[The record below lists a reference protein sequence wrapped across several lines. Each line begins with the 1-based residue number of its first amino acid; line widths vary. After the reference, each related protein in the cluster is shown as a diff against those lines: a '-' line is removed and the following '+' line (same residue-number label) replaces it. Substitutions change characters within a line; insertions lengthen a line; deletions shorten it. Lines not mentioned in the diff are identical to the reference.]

1 VSLHLIGGMAAASN
15 FRRTGFVERSKVASA
30 VRPAAPAAPRLAVAA
45 LAVAAGFS
53 LVVLLASVVG
63 PYGWFIDELYYL
75 ACAKRLAWGYVDH
88 PPLSIAV
95 LALIRGLAGDTMWAV
110 RLPAALAAGAAAL
123 IAVLLAR
130 RWGGGAFAQSLAA
143 LCVCASPMAMVLGSF
158 FSMNAFELLL
168 WPAAALV
175 LVRLLES
182 DDARWWLPF
191 GLLMGF
197 GLLNKHTTVLF
208 LGAVGV
214 ALLPVPARRHL
225 LTPWPWLGAL
235 AALVVVAPNL
245 AWQQANGWPSL
256 EFYRNAQRFK
266 NIPTPP
272 MKVLANQ
279 VLFAGPGSLPVWLAG
294 LAFLLRDRA
303 ARHLR
308 LLGYAFLCLLA
319 LMLVSGSSRPDRIG
333 AFYPILFAAGATVIS
348 AWSERPGR
356 GWLRPATLVLVAAS
370 GLFVAPI
377 TLPLLPPER
386 VAAYA
391 QATGIVP
398 RLERGKTSPLP
409 QWLADRTGWPEFVSD
424 VEAVV
429 SSLSAEDRS
438 RAILYAPSYGQAGAL
453 ELFGPA
459 RGLPPTVI
467 CNHNTYHLWS
477 AGHTDSDVL
486 VAAGAREQDLRRLYR
501 DVRQARVHRCEYCMS
516 WRNEMPIFVARGARE
531 PLSRY
536 WPELRHFE

>member
-1 VSLHLIGGMAAASN
+1 MASVS
-15 FRRTGFVERSKVASA
+15 
-30 VRPAAPAAPRLAVAA
+30 RPAALATPRLAAAAMA
-45 LAVAAGFS
+45 LATGFS
-53 LVVLLASVVG
+53 LVLLLASVFG

-95 LALIRGLAGDTMWAV
+95 LALIRGLVGDVMWAV
-110 RLPAALAAGAAAL
+110 RLPAALAAGATALVAA
-123 IAVLLAR
+123 LLAR
-130 RWGGGAFAQSLAA
+130 RLGGGAFAQSLAA
-143 LCVCASPMAMVLGSF
+143 LCVCASPAAMVLGSF

-168 WPAAALV
+168 WPAAALL
-175 LVRLLES
+175 LVRLLEA
-182 DDARWWLPF
+182 DEARWWLPF

-214 ALLPVPARRHL
+214 ALLLVPARRHL

-235 AALVVVAPNL
+235 AALMVVAPNL
-245 AWQQANGWPSL
+245 AWQHANGWPSL

-266 NIPTPP
+266 NIATPP
-272 MKVLANQ
+272 LKALADQ

-303 ARHLR
+303 ARRLR
-308 LLGYAFLCLLA
+308 LLGFAFLLLLG
-319 LMLVSGSSRPDRIG
+319 LMLASGSSRPDRIG
-333 AFYPILFAAGATVIS
+333 AFYPILFAAGAVAIS
-348 AWSERPGR
+348 TWSDRPGR
-356 GWLRPATLVLVAAS
+356 GWLRPAALVLVAGS

-391 QATGIVP
+391 QATGILP
-398 RLERGKTSPLP
+398 RLERGKTSPIP
-409 QWLADRTGWPEFVSD
+409 QWLADRTGWPEFVAD

-429 SSLSAEDRS
+429 SSLSAEDRA

-453 ELFGPA
+453 ELFGPGY
-459 RGLPPTVI
+459 GLPSTTI

-477 AGHTDSDVL
+477 TGHTDSEVL
-486 VAAGAREQDLRRLYR
+486 VAAGAREEDLRRLFR
-501 DVRQARVHRCEYCMS
+501 EVREVRVHRCEYCMS
-516 WRNEMPIFVARGARE
+516 WRDRMPIFVARGSVE

-536 WPELRHFE
+536 WPQLRHFE

>member
-1 VSLHLIGGMAAASN
+1 MASVS
-15 FRRTGFVERSKVASA
+15 
-30 VRPAAPAAPRLAVAA
+30 RPAALATPRLAAA
-45 LAVAAGFS
+45 AMGLAAGFS
-53 LVVLLASVVG
+53 LVLLMASVFG

-95 LALIRGLAGDTMWAV
+95 LALIRGLVGDVMWAV
-110 RLPAALAAGAAAL
+110 RLPAALAAGATALVAA
-123 IAVLLAR
+123 LLAR
-130 RWGGGAFAQSLAA
+130 RLGGGAFAQSLAA
-143 LCVCASPMAMVLGSF
+143 LCVCASPAAMVLGSF

-168 WPAAALV
+168 WPAAALL
-175 LVRLLES
+175 LVRLLEA
-182 DDARWWLPF
+182 DEARWWLPF

-214 ALLPVPARRHL
+214 ALLLVPARRHL

-235 AALVVVAPNL
+235 AALMVVAPNL
-245 AWQQANGWPSL
+245 AWQHANGWPSL

-266 NIPTPP
+266 NIATPP
-272 MKVLANQ
+272 LKALADQ

-303 ARHLR
+303 ARRLR
-308 LLGYAFLCLLA
+308 LLGFAFLLLLG
-319 LMLVSGSSRPDRIG
+319 LMLASGSSRPDRIG
-333 AFYPILFAAGATVIS
+333 AFYPILFAAGAVAIS
-348 AWSERPGR
+348 TWSDRPGR
-356 GWLRPATLVLVAAS
+356 GWLRPAALVLVAGS

-391 QATGIVP
+391 QATGILP
-398 RLERGKTSPLP
+398 RLERGKTSPIP
-409 QWLADRTGWPEFVSD
+409 QWLADRTGWPEFVAD

-429 SSLSAEDRS
+429 SSLSAEDRA

-453 ELFGPA
+453 ELFGPGY
-459 RGLPPTVI
+459 GLPSTTI

-477 AGHTDSDVL
+477 TGHTDSEVL
-486 VAAGAREQDLRRLYR
+486 VAAGAREEDLRRLFR
-501 DVRQARVHRCEYCMS
+501 EVREVRVHRCEYCMS
-516 WRNEMPIFVARGARE
+516 WRDRMPIFVARGSVE

-536 WPELRHFE
+536 WPQLRHFE